1 MKNLKTSYQK
11 LIITKITYHSYLFK
25 CYNYYVM
32 SMKKILIIILFIISI
47 TLLFT
52 LKSINNKNTSLE
64 KEISTK
70 QQLIKDKE
78 KEKIDKTEELNNLKE
93 SNKEKEEEY
102 ERVKKWNQEIIGYLE
117 Q

>member
-78 KEKIDKTEELNNLKE
+78 KEKIDKTEELN
-93 SNKEKEEEY
+93 
-102 ERVKKWNQEIIGYLE
+102 KKQPMIITDKHSKIIIVLNNQLFLDSIF
-117 Q
+117 